1 MIEPSSPRKQ
11 CHFKID
17 VIEEPE
23 EQITKLSDAKK
34 SPKLLKK
41 IRRFNRLK
49 KKLKNELKN
58 EKDQKVVIKKM
69 LNLYFK

>member
-1 MIEPSSPRKQ
+1 MVEPSTPKKY

-23 EQITKLSDAKK
+23 EQITKSDAKK